1 MTRHLATAALA
12 ALAAPALAGAA
23 APPPPVALIASPSHV
38 ALTGSAR
45 APVTVTNSGAG
56 PMVVD
61 VARAGFSLDLRG
73 RPRAVSR
80 RSSWLAVGPRR
91 LTLAP
96 GATATV
102 TVSAHVPRRAQ
113 PGDHS
118 ELVLLTSRPPTRRGL
133 PVRLRLGVV
142 VVVRAPGKVVRRVA
156 VVRVLVRRAGRARV
170 LGLLL
175 ANRGNVTET
184 VGGTCALIWLHRRG
198 RILARLRAAER
209 RILPHTTGLVELT
222 YRGRARGVVL
232 ARVVP
237 PSRPGC
243 PRIRSREAAVRL

>member
-1 MTRHLATAALA
+1 MTPAVAFAAVV

-23 APPPPVALIASPSHV
+23 APAPVSLVASPSHV

-45 APVTVTNSGAG
+45 APVTVTNSGTN
-56 PMVVD
+56 PVVVD
-61 VARAGFSLDLRG
+61 VARAGFALDLRG

-96 GATATV
+96 GATATL

-142 VVVRAPGKVVRRVA
+142 VVVRAPGKVVRRVSA
-156 VVRVLVRRAGRARV
+156 ISLRVRRAGKARV

-175 ANRGNVTET
+175 ANRGTVTES
-184 VGGTCALIWLHRRG
+184 VGGPCAVLWLHRRG
-198 RILARLRAAER
+198 RILARLRAVER
-209 RILPHTTGLVELT
+209 RILPHTRGLVELV
-222 YRGRARGVVL
+222 YRGRLRGRL
-232 ARVVP
+232 QATSP
-237 PSRPGC
+237 PPTPGC
-243 PRIRSREAAVRL
+243 PRVRSPRFLLRL

>member
-1 MTRHLATAALA
+1 MPAAA
-12 ALAAPALAGAA
+12 FAAVVALAAPALAGAA
-23 APPPPVALIASPSHV
+23 APSPVSLVASPSHV

-45 APVTVTNSGAG
+45 APVTVTNSGTKTV
-56 PMVVD
+56 VVD
-61 VARAGFSLDLRG
+61 VARGGFALDLRG

-96 GATATV
+96 GATATL

-142 VVVRAPGKVVRRVA
+142 VVVRAPGKVVRRVSA
-156 VVRVLVRRAGRARV
+156 ISLRVRRAGKARV

-175 ANRGNVTET
+175 ANRGAVTES
-184 VGGTCALIWLHRRG
+184 VGGPCTVLWLHRQG
-198 RILARLRAAER
+198 RILARLRAVER
-209 RILPHTTGLVELT
+209 RILPHTRGLVELV
-222 YRGRARGVVL
+222 YRGRLRGRL
-232 ARVVP
+232 QATSP
-237 PSRPGC
+237 PPTPGC
-243 PRIRSREAAVRL
+243 PRVRSPRFLLRL

>member
-1 MTRHLATAALA
+1 MTPAAA
-12 ALAAPALAGAA
+12 FAAVVALAAPALAGAA
-23 APPPPVALIASPSHV
+23 APSPVSLVASPSHV

-45 APVTVTNSGAG
+45 APVTVTNSGTD
-56 PMVVD
+56 PVVVD
-61 VARAGFSLDLRG
+61 VARAGFALDLRG

-96 GATATV
+96 GATATL

-142 VVVRAPGKVVRRVA
+142 VVVRAPGKVVRRVSA
-156 VVRVLVRRAGRARV
+156 ISLRVRRAGKARV

-175 ANRGNVTET
+175 ANRGTVTES
-184 VGGTCALIWLHRRG
+184 VGGPCAVLWLHRRG
-198 RILARLRAAER
+198 RILARLRAIER
-209 RILPHTTGLVELT
+209 RILPHTRGLVELV
-222 YRGRARGVVL
+222 YRGRLRGRL
-232 ARVVP
+232 QATSP
-237 PSRPGC
+237 PPMPGC
-243 PRIRSREAAVRL
+243 PRVRSPRFLLRL

>member
-1 MTRHLATAALA
+1 MTPAAA
-12 ALAAPALAGAA
+12 FAAVVALAAPALAGAA
-23 APPPPVALIASPSHV
+23 APSPVSLVASPSHV

-45 APVTVTNSGAG
+45 APVTVTNSGTD
-56 PMVVD
+56 PVVVD
-61 VARAGFSLDLRG
+61 VARAGFALDLRG

-96 GATATV
+96 GATATL

-118 ELVLLTSRPPTRRGL
+118 ELVLLTSRPPTRRDL

-142 VVVRAPGKVVRRVA
+142 VVVRAPGKVVRRVSA
-156 VVRVLVRRAGRARV
+156 ISLRVRRAGKARV

-175 ANRGNVTET
+175 ANRGTVTES
-184 VGGTCALIWLHRRG
+184 VGGPCAVLWLHRRG
-198 RILARLRAAER
+198 RILARLRAIER
-209 RILPHTTGLVELT
+209 RILPHTRGLVELV
-222 YRGRARGVVL
+222 YRGRLRGRL
-232 ARVVP
+232 QATSP
-237 PSRPGC
+237 PPMLGC
-243 PRIRSREAAVRL
+243 PRVRSPRFLLRL